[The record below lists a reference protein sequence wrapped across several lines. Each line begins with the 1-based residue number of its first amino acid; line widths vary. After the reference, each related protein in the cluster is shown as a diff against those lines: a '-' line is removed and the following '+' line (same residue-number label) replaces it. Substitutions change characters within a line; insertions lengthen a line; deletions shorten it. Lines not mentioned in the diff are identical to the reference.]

1 MFPVHSVLKVLTKG
15 NIVLYDNKYID
26 INDFSTI
33 QFRIVL
39 DDINYFLH
47 VPGGKRTSQRHS
59 HGTSLIEPAVFES
72 YKHWDNPWAISNANL
87 KQGMKVL
94 DCGSGRGVLQFYLA
108 SKGVEVHAVDI
119 SHNRS
124 KLFKKIQ
131 QVLRNI
137 NIRYEP
143 DPYIVHRK
151 LNRKYHVNVRFK
163 HESAESLSFPDNFF
177 DRVFCISVIE
187 HMGNGVLIRS
197 IQEIERVL
205 KPGGL
210 LLLTF
215 DFHPLPDP
223 TIIGFTGIEFRKKV
237 IENCSLKIAQNEPD
251 FTIENWDAYI
261 REINAFFSTHNPNT
275 SFGVVFEK
283 SYK

>member
-1 MFPVHSVLKVLTKG
+1 ML
-15 NIVLYDNKYID
+15 LYDNKYID
-26 INDFSTI
+26 INDFSTV

-39 DDINYFLH
+39 DDINNFLH
-47 VPGGKRTSQRHS
+47 VPGRKRTSQRRS

-87 KQGMKVL
+87 KQDMKVL

-119 SHNRS
+119 SHSRS
-124 KLFKKIQ
+124 RLFKKMQ
-131 QVLRNI
+131 QVLRKI
-137 NIRYEP
+137 NIRYDP
-143 DPYIVHRK
+143 DPYVAHGK

-187 HMGNGVLIRS
+187 HMGDGVLKRS
-197 IQEIERVL
+197 IHEIERVL

-215 DFHPLPDP
+215 DFHPFPDP
-223 TIIGFTGIEFRKKV
+223 TIIGFTGEEFRKKV

-261 REINAFFSTHNPNT
+261 REINALFRTRNPNT

-283 SYK
+283 KR